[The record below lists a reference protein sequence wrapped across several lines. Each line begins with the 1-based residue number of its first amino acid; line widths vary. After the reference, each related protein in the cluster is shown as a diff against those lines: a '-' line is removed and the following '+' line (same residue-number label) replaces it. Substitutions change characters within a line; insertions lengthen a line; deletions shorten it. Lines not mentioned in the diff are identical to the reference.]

1 MNKNFRRYIIF
12 WLSQS
17 ISQLGS
23 SMTGFALILWI
34 FGLNGSAMTV
44 SLLTFFWYVP
54 NIILSLFSG
63 AVVDRFSKK
72 KLMLITDS
80 ISAVCSVAVL
90 ALNATGGLE
99 VWHIYL
105 VNFVIGAM
113 NAFQAPASSVATGQL
128 VPKERIAQV
137 SGMNSFASNLN
148 TVVSPV
154 LAAALFAFG
163 GLRLILAVDLASFV
177 FAFFVLA
184 VLIKIPESRAY
195 DGKRQSIFSG
205 CAEGFRFLRQN
216 EGIFMIIATL
226 AALNFFSALTYEN
239 ILSPMIL
246 SRSGGSSAALG
257 IVNAATGIGGILGGI
272 IVAGGR
278 FSKDNIKMIYVSAG
292 LSFLL
297 GDILMG
303 LGRNTLIWAVA
314 GLAACLPI
322 PFINAGQNVILY
334 KNVPENMQGR
344 VFAVRNSLQFFTI
357 PVGILLGGFLADY
370 VFEPFMQAESG
381 AAEIFR
387 RIVGGGAGSGMALMF
402 LCTGTLGSIFSFT
415 LYHQKDIQKFR
426 Q

>member
-80 ISAVCSVAVL
+80 VSAVCSVAVF
-90 ALNATGGLE
+90 ALNAAGGLE
-99 VWHIYL
+99 IWHIYL

-128 VPKERIAQV
+128 VPKERLAQV

-184 VLIKIPESRAY
+184 ALIKIPESRAY

-278 FSKDNIKMIYVSAG
+278 FSKNNIKMIYVSVG

-303 LGRNTLIWAVA
+303 LGRNTLIWAAA

-387 RIVGGGAGSGMALMF
+387 RIVGGGTGSGMALMF
-402 LCTGTLGSIFSFT
+402 LCTGTLGSIFSFV